1 MVLSVPHS
9 TAQERIGSPISIT
22 VSTRKVLALQIAGRG
37 TSAAGSVA
45 DAVGLQAV
53 ATLLQT
59 THPLIASIGSV
70 ASART
75 LGSLQGSETDAS
87 GTQQSWQFTRT
98 EASVLFFLKYKVH

>member
-1 MVLSVPHS
+1 MTTEEGAS
-9 TAQERIGSPISIT
+9 IGAPI
-22 VSTRKVLALQIAGRG
+22 
-37 TSAAGSVA
+37 
-45 DAVGLQAV
+45 
-53 ATLLQT
+53 LQT

-87 GTQQSWQFTRT
+87 GTQQSWQFMRT